1 VFFVFSLLAKFAT
14 WQSEA
19 WMPHGH
25 IEGLYVHLHGGK
37 TCSFYKTKEIKWSFW
52 FATGIYSESNLQLHF
67 IILNLGFFFFLVY
80 ECYFKYNS
88 FPYAICGNWTPTRK
102 GPAHCSI
109 KPSLQK
115 KLISQ

>member
-67 IILNLGFFFFLVY
+67 IILNLGFFFFFFWFMSVILNIIH
-80 ECYFKYNS
+80 FHML
-88 FPYAICGNWTPTRK
+88 YAGIEPQPEKALLT
-102 GPAHCSI
+102 AA
-109 KPSLQK
+109 
-115 KLISQ
+115 